1 MCAAVRARRRC
12 GARRARLPAGL
23 VGPGLLRVAGA
34 DVLAVGHGLRM
45 GAGCQSR
52 RVAGSAGR
60 LRSEAVD
67 RCWVDRFRSLRW
79 WGAGSSW
86 PRWRRSFAA
95 CLPGAGSPER
105 ARPEIAPRHRT
116 YHRIV
121 GPSVTRV
128 AAISERMDRHG
139 NFETVPGTPCPATTS
154 QSNTALARNRPAGLL
169 RRNAAARHL
178 RASAHGFMASVKG
191 LIATDSAAVLT
202 DSGERA
208 LGHPA
213 VE

>member
-128 AAISERMDRHG
+128 AAIS
-139 NFETVPGTPCPATTS
+139 
-154 QSNTALARNRPAGLL
+154 
-169 RRNAAARHL
+169 
-178 RASAHGFMASVKG
+178 AHG
-191 LIATDSAAVLT
+191 SAWQFRDRTWNSLPSDDLAVEYSLGPQST
-202 DSGERA
+202 SRTSAQECCGAPPARFRARLHGEREGA
-208 LGHPA
+208 HSHGQCGGA
-213 VE
+213 Y

>member
-86 PRWRRSFAA
+86 PRWR
-95 CLPGAGSPER
+95 
-105 ARPEIAPRHRT
+105 
-116 YHRIV
+116 
-121 GPSVTRV
+121 PSVTRV